1 MKKITFI
8 LVITLLLFAGCS
20 RVPWV
25 IKSDPPVHK
34 IDNSL
39 YTIELTPS
47 AASNYSY
54 RAFDLAIY
62 NKTDKDI
69 ELIWDRTYYL
79 QNGQTNGGFL
89 FEGVIIRDRN
99 LSKPPDIIFPQKT
112 FRKTIYPNVLASFD
126 KYWYYDTLPN
136 GENGI
141 YLSLKSQNVEIR
153 EKLTVN
159 IFAGYDESQRYQTG
173 LGEVFQKIE
182 K

>member
-1 MKKITFI
+1 MKKITLI
-8 LVITLLLFAGCS
+8 LMITLLTFAGCS

-25 IKSDPPVHK
+25 IKSEPSTQ
-34 IDNSL
+34 IFENNL
-39 YTIELTPS
+39 YTIQFAPTDATS
-47 AASNYSY
+47 YSY
-54 RAFDLAIY
+54 QAFVLIIE

-69 ELIWDRTYYL
+69 DLIWDRTYYL